1 MSAVVERVGD
11 QPVLT
16 EPRSDVI
23 VAAGVFAQPVR
34 EDDYRARCDVG
45 SPDVVDDA
53 HTAHAVEAPFGTG
66 GCHQGQRR
74 PNPPARPRS
83 RRRVGRLSDAVR
95 KLARVSLLAEDPT
108 EDTARE
114 GDANFSA
121 SAEPYRRELLAHC
134 YRMTGSL
141 HDAEDL
147 VQETFLRAW
156 KAYDRFEG
164 KSSVRTWLHRIAT
177 NTCLTALEGR
187 QRRPLPTGLG
197 APSSDPTA
205 ELVERTE
212 VPWLEPLPDVSDD
225 PADPSDPSVIV
236 STRESVRLAF
246 VAALQHLSPR
256 QRAVLVLREVLQWK
270 AAEVAEAIGAS
281 TAAVN
286 SLLQRARSQLEA
298 AGPSSED
305 QLTEPDSAD
314 AQDRLSDYIAAFE
327 AYDID
332 RLAEL
337 FTREAIWEMPPFVGW
352 YQGPQAIATLIHQQ
366 CPAQA
371 PGDMRLIPLTANGQ
385 PAAAMYMRDGEKHL
399 PFQLHVLDMRAD
411 GVSHVVAFLDTT
423 LFAKFGL
430 PAHL

>member
-1 MSAVVERVGD
+1 M
-11 QPVLT
+11 
-16 EPRSDVI
+16 
-23 VAAGVFAQPVR
+23 
-34 EDDYRARCDVG
+34 
-45 SPDVVDDA
+45 
-53 HTAHAVEAPFGTG
+53 
-66 GCHQGQRR
+66 
-74 PNPPARPRS
+74 
-83 RRRVGRLSDAVR
+83 R
-95 KLARVSLLAEDPT
+95 KLARVSLLA
-108 EDTARE
+108 A
-114 GDANFSA
+114 DADADFSA
-121 SAEPYRRELLAHC
+121 TAEPYRRELLAHC

-147 VQETFLRAW
+147 VQETLLRAW
-156 KAYDRFEG
+156 RAYDRFEG

-187 QRRPLPTGLG
+187 SRRPLPTGLG
-197 APSSDPTA
+197 APSSDPTDP
-205 ELVERTE
+205 LVERTE

-225 PADPSDPSVIV
+225 PADPSTIV
-236 STRESVRLAF
+236 GTRESVRLAF

-286 SLLQRARSQLEA
+286 SLLQRARAQLQTAGLSSTDRLA
-298 AGPSSED
+298 A
-305 QLTEPDSAD
+305 PDSAA
-314 AQDRLSDYIAAFE
+314 AQDRLTNYIAAFE

-337 FTREAIWEMPPFVGW
+337 FTSEAIWEMPPFVGW
-352 YQGPQAIATLIHQQ
+352 YQGPHAIAELIHQQ

-385 PAAAMYMRDGEKHL
+385 PAAAMYMRDGDQHL
-399 PFQLHVLDMRAD
+399 PFQLQVLDMRAE

-430 PAHL
+430 PERL